1 MGWSGSRLA
10 TPLVVDTK
18 EESLMSHVRRT
29 EEGASAVEYGL
40 IVVAI
45 AAVIAAVV
53 FSLGTATGG
62 LFSDSCEGLRDSVN
76 SHGGGA
82 NC

>member
-1 MGWSGSRLA
+1 
-10 TPLVVDTK
+10 
-18 EESLMSHVRRT
+18 MSSNHRP

-53 FSLGTATGG
+53 FSLGAATGG
-62 LFSDSCEGLRDSVN
+62 LFSNGCEGLKDEVN
-76 SHGGGA
+76 NSGGSA
-82 NC
+82 SC